1 MNQKGFTLI
10 EILVAMAVGGMVMTG
25 IVTGIFQILLGTGQ
39 IRVESVALADMEDA
53 AHWLSRDIPMG
64 QTIGGLVDGGPTE
77 SDMTIIWNDYTW
89 WAQQEESVAHSIAYT
104 YSGTGLQR
112 NYDGVVTTVG
122 RHLTSVGF
130 SLNGNLVTVTL
141 TSSPDMFPRST
152 VTRSYLIRLR
162 GVAGP

>member
-10 EILVAMAVGGMVMTG
+10 EILVAMAVGGMIMTG
-25 IVTGIFQILLGTGQ
+25 IVTGIFQILHGTGQ
-39 IRVESVALADMEDA
+39 IRVESVALADIESA

-64 QTIGGLVDGGPTE
+64 EGTDLVDGGPTE

-89 WAQQEESVAHSIAYT
+89 WAQQEESVAHSVAYT
-104 YSGTGLQR
+104 YSGTELQR
-112 NYDGVVTTVG
+112 SYDDGVVTTVG
-122 RHLTSVGF
+122 RHLTEVGF

-152 VTRSYLIRLR
+152 VTRSYKIRMR
-162 GVAGP
+162 GE